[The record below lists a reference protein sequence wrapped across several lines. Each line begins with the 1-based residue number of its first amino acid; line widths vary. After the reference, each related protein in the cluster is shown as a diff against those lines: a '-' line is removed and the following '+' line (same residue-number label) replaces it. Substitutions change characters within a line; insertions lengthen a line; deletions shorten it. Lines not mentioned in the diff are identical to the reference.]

1 MKIFITRIIYQYFTQ
16 SLTFISS
23 RKKKFTLLHLFQI
36 VKKNFTTMY
45 SRNKK
50 DSYRKRIEEL
60 IGGQKRSRKSSVS
73 SEHSRKSSVNSINFD
88 DNSNDDSSNNGTNN
102 NEASGSSNINDLNT
116 ITSGSSNIN
125 DFTITSGS
133 NDFNTI
139 TSGSSGNKNQLK
151 RWIPRDSKIEGIRK
165 YSRANIINL

>member
-1 MKIFITRIIYQYFTQ
+1 QYFTQ

-36 VKKNFTTMY
+36 VKKNFTIMY

-60 IGGQKRSRKSSVS
+60 IGGQK
-73 SEHSRKSSVNSINFD
+73 HSQKSSVNRINFD

-116 ITSGSSNIN
+116 ITSGSSNI
-125 DFTITSGS
+125 
-133 NDFNTI
+133 
-139 TSGSSGNKNQLK
+139 
-151 RWIPRDSKIEGIRK
+151 
-165 YSRANIINL
+165 

>member
-102 NEASGSSNINDLNT
+102 NEASGSSNIND
-116 ITSGSSNIN
+116 
-125 DFTITSGS
+125 FTITSGS